1 MSNRILALFLFVACS
16 LSSRAQVEANDSHN
30 YSVEKNLELF
40 NYIYKSLDMMYV
52 DTLDADK
59 VVGYAVD
66 AMLSYLDPYTEYYP
80 ESKQGDLKM
89 LMSGKYAGIGSMI
102 RYNLKLKRVVI
113 DEPYENMP
121 AAEVGLKKGDIIISI
136 DDSIMTDKD
145 VSYVSEH
152 LRGEPGTS
160 FVLKILRPT
169 TGKTMKFNI
178 KRKSIQLPHISYY
191 GLQPDGVGY
200 LSLTSFTGDDVA
212 KEFRRAFIDL
222 KNQGMKKFVLDLRDN
237 GGGSL
242 SEAVEIVNMFVPKGL
257 TIVETKGKLD
267 RSNQKYVTGKE
278 PVDTEMPIV
287 VLVNGG
293 TASAAEITCG
303 SLQDL
308 DRAVVMGTRTFG
320 KGLVQYPNLSLPY
333 NSNLKL
339 TTGRYNIPSGRCIQ
353 AINYKHGDSGRYVE
367 HVPDSLTKVFHTA
380 NGREV
385 RDGGGIK
392 PDCEVK
398 SDTIPNIAYYLT
410 ASARDSTEST
420 LNWEINYIKNH
431 KTIPSPDTFS
441 LSDADYEDFMNTVIA
456 NGFKYDR
463 ESGKYF
469 SNLVKVAKF
478 EGYYDDAR
486 QEFDA
491 LEKKLSHNLSKDLE
505 YNKNIIKQMLEM
517 DIVSAYYYQRGQVQY
532 SLRYDK
538 QGRSCCAL
546 SKRSEDVRQVGKN
559 QYYP

>member
-80 ESKQGDLKM
+80 ENKQGDLKM

-532 SLRYDK
+532 SLRYD
-538 QGRSCCAL
+538 
-546 SKRSEDVRQVGKN
+546 N
-559 QYYP
+559 QYKAAVELLNDMERYNSILRP

>member
-1 MSNRILALFLFVACS
+1 MSNRISALFLFVAGS

-169 TGKTMKFNI
+169 TGKTMKFKI

-191 GLQPDGVGY
+191 GLQSNGVGY

-441 LSDADYEDFMNTVIA
+441 LSDADYEDFTNTVIA

-532 SLRYDK
+532 SLRYD
-538 QGRSCCAL
+538 
-546 SKRSEDVRQVGKN
+546 N
-559 QYYP
+559 QYKAAVELLNDMERYNSILRP

>member
-178 KRKSIQLPHISYY
+178 KRKFIQLPHISYY

-532 SLRYDK
+532 SLRYD
-538 QGRSCCAL
+538 
-546 SKRSEDVRQVGKN
+546 N
-559 QYYP
+559 QYKAAVELLNDMERYNSILRP

>member
-160 FVLKILRPT
+160 SVLKILRPT
-169 TGKTMKFNI
+169 TGKTMKVNI

-287 VLVNGG
+287 VLVNVG

-532 SLRYDK
+532 SLRYD
-538 QGRSCCAL
+538 
-546 SKRSEDVRQVGKN
+546 N
-559 QYYP
+559 QYKAAVELLNDMERYNSILRP

>member
-191 GLQPDGVGY
+191 GLQPNGVGY

-431 KTIPSPDTFS
+431 KTIPSPDAFS

-532 SLRYDK
+532 SLRYD
-538 QGRSCCAL
+538 
-546 SKRSEDVRQVGKN
+546 N
-559 QYYP
+559 QYKAAVELLNDMERYNSILRP

>member
-1 MSNRILALFLFVACS
+1 MSNRIFALFLLVACS
-16 LSSRAQVEANDSHN
+16 LASRAQVEANDSHN

-191 GLQPDGVGY
+191 GLQSDGVGY

-441 LSDADYEDFMNTVIA
+441 LSDTDYEDFMNTVIA

-463 ESGKYF
+463 ESGKYL

-532 SLRYDK
+532 SLRYD
-538 QGRSCCAL
+538 
-546 SKRSEDVRQVGKN
+546 N
-559 QYYP
+559 QYKAAVELLNDMERYNSILRP

>member
-431 KTIPSPDTFS
+431 KTIPSSDTFS

-532 SLRYDK
+532 SLRYD
-538 QGRSCCAL
+538 
-546 SKRSEDVRQVGKN
+546 N
-559 QYYP
+559 QYKAAVELLNDMERYNSILRP

>member
-16 LSSRAQVEANDSHN
+16 LSSRAQVEATDSHN

-102 RYNLKLKRVVI
+102 RYNLKLKMVVI

-191 GLQPDGVGY
+191 GLQPDGVGC

-532 SLRYDK
+532 SLRYD
-538 QGRSCCAL
+538 
-546 SKRSEDVRQVGKN
+546 N
-559 QYYP
+559 QYKAAVELLNDMERYNSILRP

>member
-441 LSDADYEDFMNTVIA
+441 LSDADYEDFTNTVIA

-478 EGYYDDAR
+478 EG
-486 QEFDA
+486 
-491 LEKKLSHNLSKDLE
+491 
-505 YNKNIIKQMLEM
+505 
-517 DIVSAYYYQRGQVQY
+517 
-532 SLRYDK
+532 
-538 QGRSCCAL
+538 
-546 SKRSEDVRQVGKN
+546 
-559 QYYP
+559 

>member
-410 ASARDSTEST
+410 SSARDSTEST

-441 LSDADYEDFMNTVIA
+441 LSDADYEDFTNTVIA

-532 SLRYDK
+532 SLRYD
-538 QGRSCCAL
+538 
-546 SKRSEDVRQVGKN
+546 N
-559 QYYP
+559 QYKAAVELLNDMERYNSILRP

>member
-267 RSNQKYVTGKE
+267 RSNQKYATGKE

-532 SLRYDK
+532 SLRYD
-538 QGRSCCAL
+538 
-546 SKRSEDVRQVGKN
+546 N
-559 QYYP
+559 QYKAAVELLNDMERYNSILRP

>member
-136 DDSIMTDKD
+136 DDSIMTDND

-191 GLQPDGVGY
+191 GLQHDGVGY

-441 LSDADYEDFMNTVIA
+441 LSDADYEDFTNTVIA

-532 SLRYDK
+532 SLRYD
-538 QGRSCCAL
+538 
-546 SKRSEDVRQVGKN
+546 N
-559 QYYP
+559 QYKAAVELLNDMERYNSILRP

>member
-80 ESKQGDLKM
+80 ENKQGDLKM

-178 KRKSIQLPHISYY
+178 KRKSIQLPYISYY
-191 GLQPDGVGY
+191 GLQPNGVGY

-257 TIVETKGKLD
+257 IIVETKGKLD

-441 LSDADYEDFMNTVIA
+441 LSDADYEDFTNTVIA

-532 SLRYDK
+532 SLRYD
-538 QGRSCCAL
+538 
-546 SKRSEDVRQVGKN
+546 N
-559 QYYP
+559 QYKAAVELLNDMERYNSILRP

>member
-80 ESKQGDLKM
+80 ENKQGDLKM

-191 GLQPDGVGY
+191 GLQPNGVGY

-532 SLRYDK
+532 SLRYD
-538 QGRSCCAL
+538 
-546 SKRSEDVRQVGKN
+546 N
-559 QYYP
+559 QYKAAVELLNDMERYNSILRP

>member
-152 LRGEPGTS
+152 LRGEPGTI

-441 LSDADYEDFMNTVIA
+441 LSDADYEDFTNTVIA

-532 SLRYDK
+532 SLRYD
-538 QGRSCCAL
+538 
-546 SKRSEDVRQVGKN
+546 N
-559 QYYP
+559 QYKAAVELLNDMERYNSILRP

>member
-113 DEPYENMP
+113 DEPYDNMP
-121 AAEVGLKKGDIIISI
+121 ASDVVFKKVDIIIII
-136 DDSIMTDKD
+136 DDSMMTDKD

-441 LSDADYEDFMNTVIA
+441 LSDADYEDFTNTVIA

-532 SLRYDK
+532 SLRYD
-538 QGRSCCAL
+538 
-546 SKRSEDVRQVGKN
+546 N
-559 QYYP
+559 QYKAAVELLNDMERYNSILRP

>member
-169 TGKTMKFNI
+169 TGKTMQFNI

-532 SLRYDK
+532 SLRYD
-538 QGRSCCAL
+538 
-546 SKRSEDVRQVGKN
+546 N
-559 QYYP
+559 QYKAAVELLNDMERYNSILRP

>member
-16 LSSRAQVEANDSHN
+16 LSSRAQVEATDSHN

-136 DDSIMTDKD
+136 DDSIMTDMD

-532 SLRYDK
+532 SLRYD
-538 QGRSCCAL
+538 
-546 SKRSEDVRQVGKN
+546 N
-559 QYYP
+559 QYKAAVELLNDMERYNSILRP

>member
-80 ESKQGDLKM
+80 ENKQGDLKM

-191 GLQPDGVGY
+191 GLQPNGVGY

-441 LSDADYEDFMNTVIA
+441 LSDADYEDFTNTVIA

-532 SLRYDK
+532 SLRYD
-538 QGRSCCAL
+538 
-546 SKRSEDVRQVGKN
+546 N
-559 QYYP
+559 QYKAAVELLNDMERYNSILRP